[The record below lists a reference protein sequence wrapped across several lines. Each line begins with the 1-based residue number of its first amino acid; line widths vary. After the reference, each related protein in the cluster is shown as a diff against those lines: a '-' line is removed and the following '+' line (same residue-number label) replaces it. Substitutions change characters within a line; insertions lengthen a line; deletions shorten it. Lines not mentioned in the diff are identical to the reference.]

1 MNSKNIRIEALYM
14 LLESSLKSVPFN
26 IILAVVLSINLYFND
41 VPLKLI
47 ITWFITIFCISV
59 VRLIYSK
66 LSLKNNQYKIGVDR
80 KKLQFSLLTFL
91 TGCSWGA
98 AYFVFLPQIS
108 ISQEY
113 MIILVLGGM
122 AAGGIASLSVYMPAY
137 YCFLLPMFLPLLI
150 YNFYIF
156 KLDEIIVAIMSSLF
170 TLMLIIAARI
180 NSELMKKN
188 FNLGEEKDKLIK
200 KLQETNEKL
209 NNSIEEIRQM
219 SITDFLTGLYNRRH
233 FNSMIKNEFNRAKRN
248 KYDLT
253 LVLID
258 VDNFKT
264 INDSYGHPYGDNFL
278 IEVAQSIKSALKRS
292 NDTVFRLGGD
302 EFAILMANVSL
313 DDSLKLCSHI
323 QNTFKQNINNDNVGL
338 SMGVISISSNNSS
351 NVEHL
356 ISVADTNL
364 YEAKKQGKNQVI
376 SKCIS
381 FE

>member
-1 MNSKNIRIEALYM
+1 M